1 MCTNHPSS
9 SKLLISNSNY
19 NSVVAGGA
27 KLFSWEILCCMLVVA
42 MNSAAV
48 SMPNA
53 AHVQKISPSYGGH
66 GHGTVISS
74 TPSSSSTGI
83 VSLGGVGAAA
93 AAIRNHQSSLSR
105 ICYSVPTEAHGIA
118 RAERAR
124 SVRVWCS
131 ATTTGATKELPP
143 KLQEIVRL
151 FQGVKEPRAKYEQL
165 LWYGK
170 NLSPLGEEYCTKEN
184 KVEGCVSQVWV
195 VCRLDEDRR
204 VWFQAQSDSVL
215 TKGLAALLVEGL
227 SGATVEEVL
236 KVTPDFV
243 HMLGLKQS
251 LTPSRNNGFLNMLK
265 LMQKKTLQ
273 SFTEGVSKSLSS
285 SSAAS
290 GGGGSAPAAAV
301 PEREVAS
308 VEPPVAVAAVEM
320 STMKDSIQKKL
331 TEGLAPVQLEVE
343 DVSYQ
348 HAGHAGAPKGSS
360 ETHFNVKVVSESFQG
375 RSLVKRHRLVY
386 DLLKDE
392 LQNGVHALSLVTKT
406 PSEISA

>member
-1 MCTNHPSS
+1 
-9 SKLLISNSNY
+9 
-19 NSVVAGGA
+19 
-27 KLFSWEILCCMLVVA
+27 MLVVA
-42 MNSAAV
+42 MNSVVV
-48 SMPNA
+48 SLPNA

-74 TPSSSSTGI
+74 SSSPSSSSAVI
-83 VSLGGVGAAA
+83 VSCGGGGV
-93 AAIRNHQSSLSR
+93 RDHQSSLSR
-105 ICYSVPTEAHGIA
+105 ICYSVPAKAHGIA

-131 ATTTGATKELPP
+131 ATTTGATKELPS
-143 KLQEIVRL
+143 KLEEIVRL

-170 NLSPLGEEYCTKEN
+170 NLSPLGEEYCVKEN

-285 SSAAS
+285 STAAAS

-301 PEREVAS
+301 PEREAAS
-308 VEPPVAVAAVEM
+308 VEPPVAEAAVEM

-406 PSEISA
+406 PAEISAKP

>member
-1 MCTNHPSS
+1 
-9 SKLLISNSNY
+9 
-19 NSVVAGGA
+19 
-27 KLFSWEILCCMLVVA
+27 MLVVA
-42 MNSAAV
+42 MNSAVV
-48 SMPNA
+48 SLPNA

-74 TPSSSSTGI
+74 SSSPSSSSAVI
-83 VSLGGVGAAA
+83 VSCGGGGV
-93 AAIRNHQSSLSR
+93 RDHQSSLSR
-105 ICYSVPTEAHGIA
+105 ICYSVPAKAHGLS

-131 ATTTGATKELPP
+131 ATTTGATKELPS
-143 KLQEIVRL
+143 KLEEIVRL

-170 NLSPLGEEYCTKEN
+170 NLSPLGEEYCVKEN

-290 GGGGSAPAAAV
+290 GGGGSAPAAAAAV
-301 PEREVAS
+301 PEREAAS
-308 VEPPVAVAAVEM
+308 VEPPVAEAAVEM

-331 TEGLAPVQLEVE
+331 TEGLTPVQLEVE

-406 PSEISA
+406 PAEISAKP

>member
-1 MCTNHPSS
+1 
-9 SKLLISNSNY
+9 
-19 NSVVAGGA
+19 
-27 KLFSWEILCCMLVVA
+27 
-42 MNSAAV
+42 MNSAMV
-48 SMPNA
+48 SLPNA
-53 AHVQKISPSYGGH
+53 AQVHKVSPGYGGH

-74 TPSSSSTGI
+74 SSPSSSSSIGI
-83 VSLGGVGAAA
+83 VSFGGVGGGAA
-93 AAIRNHQSSLSR
+93 AAIRSHQSW
-105 ICYSVPTEAHGIA
+105 ICFSVPTKVQGIA

-131 ATTTGATKELPP
+131 ATTTGAKEELPS
-143 KLQEIVRL
+143 KLQDIVRL

-195 VCRLDEDRR
+195 VCRLDEGNR

-290 GGGGSAPAAAV
+290 GGSGSAPAAAE
-301 PEREVAS
+301 PEREAAS
-308 VEPPVAVAAVEM
+308 IEPPVAVAAVEM

-406 PSEISA
+406 PAEISAKP